1 MYRGQNITSVVLL
14 PKMHNFNLI
23 VENIRQ
29 TQVRDILQK
38 STHQKDQA
46 HERQELKQVED
57 AKETQQLH
65 AVWDPR
71 LDPGI
76 EGQ

>member
-1 MYRGQNITSVVLL
+1 
-14 PKMHNFNLI
+14 MHNFNLI

-29 TQVRDILQK
+29 MQVRDILQK
-38 STHQKDQA
+38 SPHQKDQA
-46 HERQELKQVED
+46 HERQELSQVED
-57 AKETQQLH
+57 AKETQQLN